1 MATVELKEIATDI
14 TWGDATRD
22 INENNRK
29 IQVALATVSAAGEG
43 NAAWGKSTA
52 ESAELIIGGS
62 GTKVVSLEG
71 HTHET
76 SEVNGLDAKLS
87 QTDASIDSLKSSDT
101 AIKGQISGVKTSIGD
116 LYNKVQDIDEGGVKK
131 TELKTLTVNVNGTK
145 VGEYDTK
152 ADKTINITAD
162 MLGLSGAMTFVGVTV
177 TAISQG
183 STQNEI
189 DLDDSTTYIAKKGDV
204 VIYGNKEFVWVGS
217 KWQELGDEQSFALK
231 SVTVT
236 GTGYLT
242 GGGNLEANRTIDI
255 ASSVKTKIDNG
266 DAALTKANAIETNL
280 ANNYPTKNGTGASGT
295 WGVDISGKA
304 ASADKVANALTFNS
318 SGAGAAIGSTY
329 DGSGAKT
336 ISYNTVG
343 AAKAVH
349 SHAFSDITG
358 KPTTLAGYG
367 ITDGAS
373 NAELSAHASNT
384 DIHLAEGDRANIE
397 AALVMA
403 SDVSSELAVILE
415 GYDTTPTL
423 STELGKKANVSDLT
437 AHTGNTNVHITAS
450 ERSSWNAKYSK
461 PATGIPIDDMEAG
474 VAESLANADLAL
486 ADVGALSQNFIN
498 HEGDTTVHITASE
511 RKAWNG
517 KVDESSLTAHTG
529 DTTIHITASERSSW
543 NSKYSKPA
551 TGIPVDDM
559 EAGVAES
566 LANADLALADV
577 GALSQNF
584 INHEGDTTVHITA
597 SERKAWNGKV
607 DASTLNSHTGNTEI
621 HTTSAE
627 KASWNNKA
635 EKASLNAHI
644 SDTVVH
650 IQEGERE
657 AWNAKYSKPSTGIPK
672 TDLAEDVQTEINKV
686 NTAIT
691 TAGEAK
697 QAVTTHTKDSV
708 IHITADERTA
718 WNGKADESSL
728 TAHTGDTTIH
738 ITASERS
745 SWNSKYSKPA
755 TGIPVDDMEAGVAES
770 LANADLALADVG
782 ALSQNFIN
790 HEGDTTVHITAN
802 ERKAWNAKAN
812 ASTLN
817 SHTGNTTIHTTAEEK
832 ASWNGKYTKPTTG
845 IPAEDLSDDVN
856 ASINSGSMSYELASE
871 ANGKVSLLLES
882 YGAEIPDLKNELAKK
897 QDKLVSGTSIK
908 TVNGTSLLGS
918 GNITTPK
925 TTVVDNLT
933 STSGT
938 DALSANQGKVLNDKF
953 GGYIP
958 ITGGVAGNVELFSN
972 NRGETLIGNPDN
984 NAYVRIREDMVGV
997 GDNWFINTNGV
1008 AGFKNLTANGASVI
1022 TVTDVVDSLTSTGN
1036 DKPLS
1041 ANQGRVLNEKKY
1053 EKPSNGI
1060 PMSDLNSAV
1069 QQSIECGDEAYAS
1082 IRSGTIRARE
1092 ALIQWGGS
1100 NNNEGNLSPI
1110 ESLLT
1115 DSANRLTF
1123 GNAGGVTVEY
1133 STNGGSTWNAYTER
1147 TDYEKLLYPVADA
1160 VFCLGGSSSTDRATT
1175 LNDMLRITIN
1185 AKGVG
1190 RYLGGIRK
1198 MLIYG
1203 GTRNARSLN
1212 VVLEARRATAGVEG
1226 GGNNA
1231 FEQVGTLTY
1240 DGWPAWG
1247 AISLND
1253 SFFGTWST
1261 ATTYNNGSVIEY
1273 RLTFSVNSVS
1283 YTTYGAPYIQLIK
1296 LHSLTVYEANEF
1308 IAKYGNPLLLMNDGY
1323 IHADRELYLTK
1334 RVQAQNMQVSNL
1346 NVLSSLNIT
1355 PSTTIQGVLTVG
1367 SKISAGGNIEGS
1379 AKLTVEGDAT
1389 LKSNATVSGDLSV
1402 GGTLNY
1408 TRTRLETSEA
1418 SVMLDASKYTVIN
1431 CGGELTINLPNG
1443 YATDGKEYLCEMRTG
1458 SIGPTVSFPADIK
1471 FAFGENF
1478 VLGFQPDSVYQ
1489 ISIQN
1494 SLAVVIPFV

>member
-1 MATVELKEIATDI
+1 MATVKLKEIATNI

-43 NAAWGKSTA
+43 NAAWGASTT

-62 GTKVVSLEG
+62 GTKVVSLDG

-101 AIKGQISGVKTSIGD
+101 AIKGQISGVNASIGD

-162 MLGLSGAMTFVGVTV
+162 MLGLSGAMAFVGVTV

-373 NAELSAHASNT
+373 DTELSAHANNT
-384 DIHLAEGDRANIE
+384 NIHLAEGDRANIE

-461 PATGIPIDDMEAG
+461 PATGIPVDDMEAW

-511 RKAWNG
+511 RA
-517 KVDESSLTAHTG
+517 
-529 DTTIHITASERSSW
+529 
-543 NSKYSKPA
+543 
-551 TGIPVDDM
+551 
-559 EAGVAES
+559 
-566 LANADLALADV
+566 
-577 GALSQNF
+577 
-584 INHEGDTTVHITA
+584 
-597 SERKAWNGKV
+597 AWNGKV

-657 AWNAKYSKPSTGIPK
+657 AWNAKYSKP
-672 TDLAEDVQTEINKV
+672 
-686 NTAIT
+686 
-691 TAGEAK
+691 
-697 QAVTTHTKDSV
+697 
-708 IHITADERTA
+708 
-718 WNGKADESSL
+718 
-728 TAHTGDTTIH
+728 
-738 ITASERS
+738 
-745 SWNSKYSKPA
+745 A

-802 ERKAWNAKAN
+802 ERAAWNAKAN

-817 SHTGNTTIHTTAEEK
+817 SHTGNTTIHTNAEEK
-832 ASWNGKYTKPTTG
+832 ASWNAKYTKPTTG
-845 IPAEDLSDDVN
+845 IPAEDLDESVKAD
-856 ASINSGSMSYELASE
+856 INSGAMSYEMASE
-871 ANGKVSLLLES
+871 ANGKVSVLLGS
-882 YGAEIPDLKNELAKK
+882 YGAEIPDLKTELGKK
-897 QDKLVSGTSIK
+897 QDKLVSGTNIK
-908 TVNGTSLLGS
+908 TVNGESLLGR

-938 DALSANQGKVLNDKF
+938 DALSANQGKVLNEKF
-953 GGYIP
+953 
-958 ITGGVAGNVELFSN
+958 ANV
-972 NRGETLIGNPDN
+972 
-984 NAYVRIREDMVGV
+984 
-997 GDNWFINTNGV
+997 
-1008 AGFKNLTANGASVI
+1008 
-1022 TVTDVVDSLTSTGN
+1022 VTQADVVNSLGSTEQK
-1036 DKPLS
+1036 KPLS
-1041 ANQGRVLNEKKY
+1041 AFMGKVLSDRLN
-1053 EKPSNGI
+1053 NGDFI
-1060 PMSDLNSAV
+1060 AK
-1069 QQSIECGDEAYAS
+1069 EAKM
-1082 IRSGTIRARE
+1082 
-1092 ALIQWGGS
+1092 QWGGK

-1133 STNGGSTWNAYTER
+1133 STDGGSTWNAYTER

-1160 VFCLGGSSSTDRATT
+1160 VFCLGGSNSTDRATT

-1240 DGWPAWG
+1240 DGGPAWG

-1253 SFFGTWST
+1253 SFFGTWSNST
-1261 ATTYNNGSVIEY
+1261 GYNDGSVIEY
-1273 RLTFSVNSVS
+1273 RLIFSVNSVA
-1283 YTTYGAPYIQLIK
+1283 YTTYGAPYIQLVK
-1296 LHSLTVYEANEF
+1296 LHSLIVYEADEF

-1334 RVQAQNMQVSNL
+1334 RVQAQNIQVSNL

-1389 LKSNATVSGDLSV
+1389 LKSNATVIGDLSV

-1408 TRTRLETSEA
+1408 TRTRIETSEA
-1418 SVMLDASKYTVIN
+1418 SVTLDASKYTVIN
-1431 CGGELTINLPNG
+1431 CGGDLTINLPNG

>member
-1 MATVELKEIATDI
+1 MATVELKEIATNI

-29 IQVALATVSAAGEG
+29 IQVALATVAAAGEG
-43 NAAWGKSTA
+43 NAAWGESTT

-62 GTKVVSLEG
+62 GTKVVSLNG

-101 AIKGQISGVKTSIGD
+101 AIKGQISGVNASISD
-116 LYNKVQDIDEGGVKK
+116 LYNKVQDVDEGGVKK

-162 MLGLSGAMTFVGVTV
+162 MLGLSGAMAFRGVTV
-177 TAISQG
+177 TEISTG
-183 STQNEI
+183 STGNQVDME
-189 DLDDSTTYIAKKGDV
+189 DGTSLVAKKGDV

-255 ASSVKTKIDNG
+255 ATSVKTKIDNG
-266 DAALTKANAIETNL
+266 DAALKKANALETNL

-295 WGVDISGKA
+295 WGIDISGKA

-318 SGAGAAIGSTY
+318 AGAGAASESTY
-329 DGSGAKT
+329 DGSAAKT
-336 ISYNTVG
+336 ISYNTIG

-384 DIHLAEGDRANIE
+384 DIHLAAGDRENIE
-397 AALVMA
+397 GALVMA
-403 SDVSSELAVILE
+403 SDVSSELTVILE
-415 GYDTTPTL
+415 GYETTPVL
-423 STELGKKANVSDLT
+423 KTELGKKANVSDLT
-437 AHTGNTNVHITAS
+437 AHTGNTTVHITAS
-450 ERSSWNAKYSK
+450 ERSSWNSKYSK
-461 PATGIPIDDMEAG
+461 PATGIPVDDMEAG
-474 VAESLANADLAL
+474 IAESLANADLAL

-511 RKAWNG
+511 RTAWNG
-517 KVDESSLTAHTG
+517 KA
-529 DTTIHITASERSSW
+529 
-543 NSKYSKPA
+543 
-551 TGIPVDDM
+551 
-559 EAGVAES
+559 
-566 LANADLALADV
+566 
-577 GALSQNF
+577 
-584 INHEGDTTVHITA
+584 
-597 SERKAWNGKV
+597 
-607 DASTLNSHTGNTEI
+607 DASTLNSHT
-621 HTTSAE
+621 S
-627 KASWNNKA
+627 
-635 EKASLNAHI
+635 
-644 SDTVVH
+644 
-650 IQEGERE
+650 
-657 AWNAKYSKPSTGIPK
+657 
-672 TDLAEDVQTEINKV
+672 
-686 NTAIT
+686 NTA
-691 TAGEAK
+691 
-697 QAVTTHTKDSV
+697 
-708 IHITADERTA
+708 
-718 WNGKADESSL
+718 
-728 TAHTGDTTIH
+728 
-738 ITASERS
+738 
-745 SWNSKYSKPA
+745 
-755 TGIPVDDMEAGVAES
+755 
-770 LANADLALADVG
+770 
-782 ALSQNFIN
+782 
-790 HEGDTTVHITAN
+790 
-802 ERKAWNAKAN
+802 
-812 ASTLN
+812 
-817 SHTGNTTIHTTAEEK
+817 IHTTAEEK

-871 ANGKVSLLLES
+871 VSGKVSVLLGS
-882 YGAEIPDLKNELAKK
+882 YGAEIPDLKTELGKK

-908 TVNGTSLLGS
+908 TVNGASLLGS

-938 DALSANQGKVLNDKF
+938 DALSANQGKVLNEKF
-953 GGYIP
+953 
-958 ITGGVAGNVELFSN
+958 TNV
-972 NRGETLIGNPDN
+972 
-984 NAYVRIREDMVGV
+984 
-997 GDNWFINTNGV
+997 
-1008 AGFKNLTANGASVI
+1008 
-1022 TVTDVVDSLTSTGN
+1022 VTQADVVNSLGSTEQK
-1036 DKPLS
+1036 KPLS
-1041 ANQGRVLNEKKY
+1041 AFMGKVLSDRLN
-1053 EKPSNGI
+1053 NGDFI
-1060 PMSDLNSAV
+1060 AK
-1069 QQSIECGDEAYAS
+1069 EAKM
-1082 IRSGTIRARE
+1082 
-1092 ALIQWGGS
+1092 QWGGK
-1100 NNNEGNLSPI
+1100 NNNEGNFSPI
-1110 ESLLT
+1110 ESMLT
-1115 DSANRLTF
+1115 ESANRLTF

-1160 VFCLGGSSSTDRATT
+1160 VFCLGGSGSTDRATT

-1185 AKGVG
+1185 AKGIG

-1203 GTRNARSLN
+1203 GTRNAQSLN
-1212 VVLEARRATAGVEG
+1212 VVLEARRATGGVEG

-1253 SFFGTWST
+1253 YFFGTWSNST
-1261 ATTYNNGSVIEY
+1261 AYNDGSVIEY
-1273 RLTFSVNSVS
+1273 RLIFSVNSVA
-1283 YTTYGAPYIQLIK
+1283 YTTYGAPYIQLVK

-1308 IAKYGNPLLLMNDGY
+1308 IAKYGSPLQLMNDGFA
-1323 IHADRELYLTK
+1323 HCDRSFYFDK
-1334 RVQAQNMQVSNL
+1334 Q
-1346 NVLSSLNIT
+1346 SLF
-1355 PSTTIQGVLTVG
+1355 
-1367 SKISAGGNIEGS
+1367 AGGMYAAGNTVIDGGLTINS
-1379 AKLTVEGDAT
+1379 APTINNDL
-1389 LKSNATVSGDLSV
+1389 SVSGDLSV

-1408 TRTRLETSEA
+1408 TRTRIETSEA
-1418 SVMLDASKYTVIN
+1418 SVTLDASKYTVIN
-1431 CGGELTINLPNG
+1431 CGGDLTINLPNG
-1443 YATDGKEYLCEMRTG
+1443 YATDGKEYVCEIRTG
-1458 SIGPTVSFPADIK
+1458 SIAPTVSFPADIK

-1478 VLGFQPDSVYQ
+1478 VSGFEPNSVYQ

-1494 SLAVVIPFV
+1494 SLAVVIPFI

>member
-1 MATVELKEIATDI
+1 MDMATVKLKEIATDI

-29 IQVALATVSAAGEG
+29 IQVALATVSSGTDG
-43 NAAWGKSTA
+43 NAAWGESTT

-62 GTKVVSLEG
+62 GTKVVSLDG

-101 AIKGQISGVKTSIGD
+101 SIKGQISGVNASIGD

-131 TELKTLTVNVNGTK
+131 TDLKTLTVNVNGTK

-162 MLGLSGAMTFVGVTV
+162 MLGLSGAMTFVGVTI

-189 DLDDSTTYIAKKGDV
+189 DLDDSTTYTAKTGDV
-204 VIYGNKEFVWVGS
+204 VIYGKREFVWTGEH
-217 KWQELGDEQSFALK
+217 WQELGDEQSFALK

-266 DAALTKANAIETNL
+266 DAALKKTNALETNL

-318 SGAGAAIGSTY
+318 SGAGASSGSSF
-329 DGSGAKT
+329 DGSAART
-336 ISYNTVG
+336 ISYNTIG

-349 SHAFSDITG
+349 SHAFSEITG
-358 KPTTLAGYG
+358 KPTTLDGYG
-367 ITDGAS
+367 ITDGVS
-373 NAELSAHASNT
+373 DAELSAHANNT
-384 DIHLAEGDRANIE
+384 DIHLAEGDRENIE

-437 AHTGNTNVHITAS
+437 AHTSNTTVHITAS
-450 ERSSWNAKYSK
+450 ERSSWNAKYDK
-461 PATGIPIDDMEAG
+461 PATGIPVDDMEDAI
-474 VAESLANADLAL
+474 AQSLANADLAL
-486 ADVGALSQNFIN
+486 ADVGALSQNLI
-498 HEGDTTVHITASE
+498 D
-511 RKAWNG
+511 
-517 KVDESSLTAHTG
+517 
-529 DTTIHITASERSSW
+529 
-543 NSKYSKPA
+543 
-551 TGIPVDDM
+551 
-559 EAGVAES
+559 
-566 LANADLALADV
+566 
-577 GALSQNF
+577 
-584 INHEGDTTVHITA
+584 
-597 SERKAWNGKV
+597 
-607 DASTLNSHTGNTEI
+607 
-621 HTTSAE
+621 
-627 KASWNNKA
+627 
-635 EKASLNAHI
+635 
-644 SDTVVH
+644 
-650 IQEGERE
+650 
-657 AWNAKYSKPSTGIPK
+657 
-672 TDLAEDVQTEINKV
+672 
-686 NTAIT
+686 
-691 TAGEAK
+691 
-697 QAVTTHTKDSV
+697 
-708 IHITADERTA
+708 
-718 WNGKADESSL
+718 
-728 TAHTGDTTIH
+728 
-738 ITASERS
+738 
-745 SWNSKYSKPA
+745 
-755 TGIPVDDMEAGVAES
+755 
-770 LANADLALADVG
+770 
-782 ALSQNFIN
+782 

-802 ERKAWNAKAN
+802 ERTAWNAKAN

-832 ASWNGKYTKPTTG
+832 ASWNGKYTKPETG
-845 IPAEDLSDDVN
+845 IPAEDLAESVQMD
-856 ASINSGSMSYELASE
+856 IISGAMSYEMASE
-871 ANGKVSLLLES
+871 ANGKVSVLLGS
-882 YGAEIPDLKNELAKK
+882 YGEEIPDLKTELGKK

-908 TVNGTSLLGS
+908 TVNGASLLGS

-938 DALSANQGKVLNDKF
+938 DALSANQGKVLNEKF
-953 GGYIP
+953 
-958 ITGGVAGNVELFSN
+958 A
-972 NRGETLIGNPDN
+972 
-984 NAYVRIREDMVGV
+984 
-997 GDNWFINTNGV
+997 
-1008 AGFKNLTANGASVI
+1008 
-1022 TVTDVVDSLTSTGN
+1022 DVVTQADVVNSLGSTEQK
-1036 DKPLS
+1036 KPLS
-1041 ANQGRVLNEKKY
+1041 AFMGKVLSDRLN
-1053 EKPSNGI
+1053 NGDFI
-1060 PMSDLNSAV
+1060 AK
-1069 QQSIECGDEAYAS
+1069 EAKM
-1082 IRSGTIRARE
+1082 
-1092 ALIQWGGS
+1092 QWGGR

-1115 DSANRLTF
+1115 ESANRLTF

-1133 STNGGSTWNAYTER
+1133 STDGGNTWNAYTDR

-1160 VFCLGGSSSTDRATT
+1160 SFYLGGSGSTDRATT

-1185 AKGVG
+1185 AKGIG

-1203 GTRNARSLN
+1203 ATRNARSLN

-1253 SFFGTWST
+1253 SFFGTWNK
-1261 ATTYNNGSVIEY
+1261 ATTYNEGSVIEY
-1273 RLTFSVNSVS
+1273 RLTFRVNSVA

-1296 LHSLTVYEANEF
+1296 LHSLAVYEANEF
-1308 IAKYGNPLLLMNDGY
+1308 IAKYGSPLQLMNDGY
-1323 IHADRELYLTK
+1323 AHCDRSFYLHK
-1334 RVQAQNMQVSNL
+1334 Q
-1346 NVLSSLNIT
+1346 SLF
-1355 PSTTIQGVLTVG
+1355 
-1367 SKISAGGNIEGS
+1367 AGGMHSYGNTVIDGGLTINS
-1379 AKLTVEGDAT
+1379 APTVNND
-1389 LKSNATVSGDLSV
+1389 LSVSGDLSV

-1408 TRTRLETSEA
+1408 TRTRVETSEA
-1418 SVMLDASKYTVIN
+1418 SVTLDASKYTVIN
-1431 CGGELTINLPNG
+1431 CGGDLTINLPNG
-1443 YATDGKEYLCEMRTG
+1443 YATDGKEYVCEIRTDQN
-1458 SIGPTVSFPADIK
+1458 TVYVDFPSDIK
-1471 FAFGENF
+1471 FSDGNNY
-1478 VLGFQPDSVYQ
+1478 VDGFSPNGVYRVT
-1489 ISIQN
+1489 IQYG
-1494 SLAVVIPFV
+1494 LAIIIYFA

>member
-1 MATVELKEIATDI
+1 MDMATVKLKEIATDI

-29 IQVALATVSAAGEG
+29 IQVALATVSSGTDG
-43 NAAWGKSTA
+43 NAAWGESTT

-62 GTKVVSLEG
+62 GTKVVSLDG

-101 AIKGQISGVKTSIGD
+101 SIKGQISGVNASIGD

-131 TELKTLTVNVNGTK
+131 TDLKTLTVNVNGTK

-162 MLGLSGAMTFVGVTV
+162 MLGLSGAMTFVGVTI

-189 DLDDSTTYIAKKGDV
+189 DLDDSTTYTAKTGDV
-204 VIYGNKEFVWVGS
+204 VIYGKREFVWTGEH
-217 KWQELGDEQSFALK
+217 WQELGDEQSFALK

-266 DAALTKANAIETNL
+266 DAALKKTNALETNL

-318 SGAGAAIGSTY
+318 SGAGASSGSSF
-329 DGSGAKT
+329 DGSAART
-336 ISYNTVG
+336 ISYNTIG

-349 SHAFSDITG
+349 SHAFSEITG
-358 KPTTLAGYG
+358 KPTTLDGYG
-367 ITDGAS
+367 ITDGVS
-373 NAELSAHASNT
+373 DAELSAHANNT
-384 DIHLAEGDRANIE
+384 DIHLAEGDRENIE

-437 AHTGNTNVHITAS
+437 AHTSNTTVHITAS
-450 ERSSWNAKYSK
+450 ERSSWNAKYDK
-461 PATGIPIDDMEAG
+461 PATGIPVDDMEDAI
-474 VAESLANADLAL
+474 AQSLANADLAL
-486 ADVGALSQNFIN
+486 ADVGALSQNLI
-498 HEGDTTVHITASE
+498 D
-511 RKAWNG
+511 
-517 KVDESSLTAHTG
+517 
-529 DTTIHITASERSSW
+529 
-543 NSKYSKPA
+543 
-551 TGIPVDDM
+551 
-559 EAGVAES
+559 
-566 LANADLALADV
+566 
-577 GALSQNF
+577 
-584 INHEGDTTVHITA
+584 
-597 SERKAWNGKV
+597 
-607 DASTLNSHTGNTEI
+607 
-621 HTTSAE
+621 
-627 KASWNNKA
+627 
-635 EKASLNAHI
+635 
-644 SDTVVH
+644 
-650 IQEGERE
+650 
-657 AWNAKYSKPSTGIPK
+657 
-672 TDLAEDVQTEINKV
+672 
-686 NTAIT
+686 
-691 TAGEAK
+691 
-697 QAVTTHTKDSV
+697 
-708 IHITADERTA
+708 
-718 WNGKADESSL
+718 
-728 TAHTGDTTIH
+728 
-738 ITASERS
+738 
-745 SWNSKYSKPA
+745 
-755 TGIPVDDMEAGVAES
+755 
-770 LANADLALADVG
+770 
-782 ALSQNFIN
+782 

-802 ERKAWNAKAN
+802 ERTAWNAKAN

-832 ASWNGKYTKPTTG
+832 ASWNGKYTKPETG
-845 IPAEDLSDDVN
+845 IPAEDLAESVQMD
-856 ASINSGSMSYELASE
+856 IISGAMSYEMASE
-871 ANGKVSLLLES
+871 ANGKVSVLLGS
-882 YGAEIPDLKNELAKK
+882 YGEEIPDLKTELGKK

-908 TVNGTSLLGS
+908 TVNGASLLGS

-938 DALSANQGKVLNDKF
+938 DALSANQGKVLNEKF
-953 GGYIP
+953 
-958 ITGGVAGNVELFSN
+958 A
-972 NRGETLIGNPDN
+972 
-984 NAYVRIREDMVGV
+984 
-997 GDNWFINTNGV
+997 
-1008 AGFKNLTANGASVI
+1008 
-1022 TVTDVVDSLTSTGN
+1022 DVVTQADVVNSLGSTEQK
-1036 DKPLS
+1036 KPLS
-1041 ANQGRVLNEKKY
+1041 AFMGKVLSDRLN
-1053 EKPSNGI
+1053 NGDFI
-1060 PMSDLNSAV
+1060 AK
-1069 QQSIECGDEAYAS
+1069 EAKM
-1082 IRSGTIRARE
+1082 
-1092 ALIQWGGS
+1092 QWGGR

-1115 DSANRLTF
+1115 ESANRLTF

-1133 STNGGSTWNAYTER
+1133 STDGGNTWNAYTDR

-1160 VFCLGGSSSTDRATT
+1160 SFYLGGSGSTDRATT

-1185 AKGVG
+1185 AKGIG

-1203 GTRNARSLN
+1203 ATRNARSLN

-1253 SFFGTWST
+1253 SFFGTWNK
-1261 ATTYNNGSVIEY
+1261 ATTYNEGSVIEY
-1273 RLTFSVNSVS
+1273 RLTFRVNSVA

-1296 LHSLTVYEANEF
+1296 LHSLAVYEANEF
-1308 IAKYGNPLLLMNDGY
+1308 IAKYGSPLQLMNDGY
-1323 IHADRELYLTK
+1323 AHCDRSFYLHK
-1334 RVQAQNMQVSNL
+1334 Q
-1346 NVLSSLNIT
+1346 SLF
-1355 PSTTIQGVLTVG
+1355 
-1367 SKISAGGNIEGS
+1367 AGGMHSYGNTVIDGGLTINS
-1379 AKLTVEGDAT
+1379 APTVNND
-1389 LKSNATVSGDLSV
+1389 LSVSGDLSV

-1408 TRTRLETSEA
+1408 TRTRVETSEA
-1418 SVMLDASKYTVIN
+1418 SVTLDASKYTVIN
-1431 CGGELTINLPNG
+1431 CGGDLTINLPNG
-1443 YATDGKEYLCEMRTG
+1443 YATDGKEYVCEIWTDQN
-1458 SIGPTVSFPADIK
+1458 TVYVDFPSDIK
-1471 FAFGENF
+1471 FSDGNNY
-1478 VLGFQPDSVYQ
+1478 VDGFSPNGVYRVT
-1489 ISIQN
+1489 IQYG
-1494 SLAVVIPFV
+1494 LAIIIYFA

>member
-1 MATVELKEIATDI
+1 MATVKLKEIATNI

-43 NAAWGKSTA
+43 NAAWGASTT

-62 GTKVVSLEG
+62 GTKVVSLDG

-101 AIKGQISGVKTSIGD
+101 AIKGQISGVNASIGD

-358 KPTTLAGYG
+358 KPTTLEGYG

-373 NAELSAHASNT
+373 DTELSAHANNT
-384 DIHLAEGDRANIE
+384 NIHLAEGDRANIE

-461 PATGIPIDDMEAG
+461 PATGIP
-474 VAESLANADLAL
+474 
-486 ADVGALSQNFIN
+486 
-498 HEGDTTVHITASE
+498 
-511 RKAWNG
+511 
-517 KVDESSLTAHTG
+517 
-529 DTTIHITASERSSW
+529 
-543 NSKYSKPA
+543 
-551 TGIPVDDM
+551 VDDM

-597 SERKAWNGKV
+597 S
-607 DASTLNSHTGNTEI
+607 
-621 HTTSAE
+621 
-627 KASWNNKA
+627 
-635 EKASLNAHI
+635 
-644 SDTVVH
+644 
-650 IQEGERE
+650 
-657 AWNAKYSKPSTGIPK
+657 
-672 TDLAEDVQTEINKV
+672 
-686 NTAIT
+686 
-691 TAGEAK
+691 
-697 QAVTTHTKDSV
+697 
-708 IHITADERTA
+708 
-718 WNGKADESSL
+718 
-728 TAHTGDTTIH
+728 
-738 ITASERS
+738 
-745 SWNSKYSKPA
+745 
-755 TGIPVDDMEAGVAES
+755 
-770 LANADLALADVG
+770 
-782 ALSQNFIN
+782 
-790 HEGDTTVHITAN
+790 

-958 ITGGVAGNVELFSN
+958 ITGGVADNVELFSN
-972 NRGETLIGNPDN
+972 NGGETLIGNPDN

-997 GDNWFINTNGV
+997 GDNWFINTNGA

-1160 VFCLGGSSSTDRATT
+1160 VFCLGGSNSTDRETT

-1212 VVLEARRATAGVEG
+1212 VVLEARRATGGVEG

-1261 ATTYNNGSVIEY
+1261 ATTYNNRSVIEY

-1283 YTTYGAPYIQLIK
+1283 NTTYGAPYIQLIK

>member
-29 IQVALATVSAAGEG
+29 IQVALATVAAAGEG
-43 NAAWGKSTA
+43 NAAWGESTT

-62 GTKVVSLEG
+62 GTKVVSLDG
-71 HTHET
+71 HAHET
-76 SEVNGLDAKLS
+76 SEVNGLDVKLS
-87 QTDASIDSLKSSDT
+87 QTDASIDSLKNSDT
-101 AIKGQISGVKTSIGD
+101 AIKGQISGVNASISD

-162 MLGLSGAMTFVGVTV
+162 MLGLSGAMAFQGVTV
-177 TAISQG
+177 TAISQE

-189 DLDDSTTYIAKKGDV
+189 DLDDSTTYTATTGDV
-204 VIYGNKEFVWVGS
+204 VIYGKREFVWTGEH
-217 KWQELGDEQSFALK
+217 WQELGDEQSFALK
-231 SVTVT
+231 SITVT

-242 GGGNLEANRTIDI
+242 GGGTLEANRTIDI
-255 ASSVKTKIDNG
+255 ATSVKTKIDNG
-266 DAALTKANAIETNL
+266 DAALTKANALETNL

-295 WGVDISGKA
+295 WGIDISGKA

-336 ISYNTVG
+336 ISYNTIG

-373 NAELSAHASNT
+373 DAELSAHANNT
-384 DIHLAEGDRANIE
+384 DIHLAEGDRENIE

-403 SDVSSELAVILE
+403 SDVSSELTVILE
-415 GYDTTPTL
+415 GYETTPVL
-423 STELGKKANVSDLT
+423 KTELGKKA
-437 AHTGNTNVHITAS
+437 
-450 ERSSWNAKYSK
+450 
-461 PATGIPIDDMEAG
+461 
-474 VAESLANADLAL
+474 
-486 ADVGALSQNFIN
+486 
-498 HEGDTTVHITASE
+498 
-511 RKAWNG
+511 
-517 KVDESSLTAHTG
+517 
-529 DTTIHITASERSSW
+529 
-543 NSKYSKPA
+543 
-551 TGIPVDDM
+551 
-559 EAGVAES
+559 
-566 LANADLALADV
+566 
-577 GALSQNF
+577 
-584 INHEGDTTVHITA
+584 
-597 SERKAWNGKV
+597 
-607 DASTLNSHTGNTEI
+607 DASTLTAHTGNTEI

-627 KASWNNKA
+627 KASWDNKA
-635 EKASLNAHI
+635 EKAALNAHI
-644 SDTVVH
+644 SDTGVH

-672 TDLAEDVQTEINKV
+672 TDLAGDVQTEINKV

-718 WNGKADESSL
+718 WNGKADESDL
-728 TAHTGDTTIH
+728 AAHTGDTTIH

-745 SWNSKYSKPA
+745 SWNSKYSKPS
-755 TGIPVDDMEAGVAES
+755 TGIPASDMAEEVSQS
-770 LANADLALADVG
+770 LDNADLALADVG

-790 HEGDTTVHITAN
+790 HEGDTTVHITVS
-802 ERKAWNAKAN
+802 EREAWNAKAN

-817 SHTGNTTIHTTAEEK
+817 SHTSNATIHTTAEEK
-832 ASWNGKYTKPTTG
+832 ASWNGKYTKPETG
-845 IPAEDLSDDVN
+845 IPAEDLDESVKAD
-856 ASINSGSMSYELASE
+856 INSGAMSYEMASE
-871 ANGKVSLLLES
+871 ANGKVSLLLGS
-882 YGAEIPDLKNELAKK
+882 YGAEIPDLKNELEKK

-908 TVNGTSLLGS
+908 TVNGESLLGK

-938 DALSANQGKVLNDKF
+938 DALSANQGKVLNEKF
-953 GGYIP
+953 
-958 ITGGVAGNVELFSN
+958 A
-972 NRGETLIGNPDN
+972 
-984 NAYVRIREDMVGV
+984 
-997 GDNWFINTNGV
+997 
-1008 AGFKNLTANGASVI
+1008 
-1022 TVTDVVDSLTSTGN
+1022 DVVTQADVVNSLGSTEQK
-1036 DKPLS
+1036 KPLS
-1041 ANQGRVLNEKKY
+1041 ALMGKVL
-1053 EKPSNGI
+1053 SDRLDNGGFI
-1060 PMSDLNSAV
+1060 V
-1069 QQSIECGDEAYAS
+1069 KEAKM
-1082 IRSGTIRARE
+1082 
-1092 ALIQWGGS
+1092 QWGGA
-1100 NNNEGNLSPI
+1100 NNNEGNFSPI
-1110 ESLLT
+1110 ESMLT
-1115 DSANRLTF
+1115 ESANRLTF
-1123 GNAGGVTVEY
+1123 GNAEGVTVEY

-1160 VFCLGGSSSTDRATT
+1160 VFCLGGSNSTDRATT

-1253 SFFGTWST
+1253 SFFGTWNT

-1273 RLTFSVNSVS
+1273 RLIFSVNSVS

-1296 LHSLTVYEANEF
+1296 LHSLAVYEANEF
-1308 IAKYGNPLLLMNDGY
+1308 IAKYGSPLQLMNDGFA
-1323 IHADRELYLTK
+1323 HCDRSFYFHK
-1334 RVQAQNMQVSNL
+1334 Q
-1346 NVLSSLNIT
+1346 SLF
-1355 PSTTIQGVLTVG
+1355 
-1367 SKISAGGNIEGS
+1367 AGGMYTSGNTVIDGGLTINS
-1379 AKLTVEGDAT
+1379 APTVNND
-1389 LKSNATVSGDLSV
+1389 LSVIGDLSV

-1408 TRTRLETSEA
+1408 TRTRIETSEA
-1418 SVMLDASKYTVIN
+1418 SVTLDASKYTVIN
-1431 CGGELTINLPNG
+1431 CSGDLTINLPNG
-1443 YATDGKEYLCEMRTG
+1443 YATDGKEYVCEIRTG
-1458 SIGPTVSFPADIK
+1458 SIAPTVSFPADIK
-1471 FAFGENF
+1471 FAFGDNF
-1478 VLGFQPDSVYQ
+1478 VSGFEPDSVYQ

>member
-1 MATVELKEIATDI
+1 MATVKLKEIATDI

-43 NAAWGKSTA
+43 NAAWGESTT

-62 GTKVVSLEG
+62 GTKIVSLDG

-76 SEVNGLDAKLS
+76 SEVNGLDAKLT

-101 AIKGQISGVKTSIGD
+101 AIKGQISGVNASISD

-242 GGGNLEANRTIDI
+242 GGGSLEANRTIDI
-255 ASSVKTKIDNG
+255 ATSVKTKIDNG
-266 DAALTKANAIETNL
+266 DAALSKVNALETNL

-295 WGVDISGKA
+295 WGIDISGKA
-304 ASADKVANALTFNS
+304 ASADKVANALTFNAS
-318 SGAGAAIGSTY
+318 GSGAASGSTY

-336 ISYNTVG
+336 VSYNTIG

-358 KPTTLAGYG
+358 KPTTLGGYG
-367 ITDGAS
+367 ITDGVS
-373 NAELSAHASNT
+373 DAELSAHANNT
-384 DIHLAEGDRANIE
+384 DIHLAVGDRENIE

-403 SDVSSELAVILE
+403 SDVSSELAAVLE
-415 GYDTTPTL
+415 GYEATPVL
-423 STELGKKANVSDLT
+423 KAELGKKANVSDLT
-437 AHTGNTNVHITAS
+437 AHTGNTTVHITAS

-461 PATGIPIDDMEAG
+461 PATGIPVDDMEEG
-474 VAESLANADLAL
+474 VAQSLANADLAL
-486 ADVGALSQNFIN
+486 ADVDALSQNFIN

-511 RKAWNG
+511 R
-517 KVDESSLTAHTG
+517 T
-529 DTTIHITASERSSW
+529 
-543 NSKYSKPA
+543 
-551 TGIPVDDM
+551 
-559 EAGVAES
+559 
-566 LANADLALADV
+566 
-577 GALSQNF
+577 
-584 INHEGDTTVHITA
+584 
-597 SERKAWNGKV
+597 
-607 DASTLNSHTGNTEI
+607 
-621 HTTSAE
+621 
-627 KASWNNKA
+627 
-635 EKASLNAHI
+635 
-644 SDTVVH
+644 
-650 IQEGERE
+650 
-657 AWNAKYSKPSTGIPK
+657 
-672 TDLAEDVQTEINKV
+672 
-686 NTAIT
+686 
-691 TAGEAK
+691 
-697 QAVTTHTKDSV
+697 
-708 IHITADERTA
+708 
-718 WNGKADESSL
+718 
-728 TAHTGDTTIH
+728 
-738 ITASERS
+738 
-745 SWNSKYSKPA
+745 
-755 TGIPVDDMEAGVAES
+755 
-770 LANADLALADVG
+770 
-782 ALSQNFIN
+782 
-790 HEGDTTVHITAN
+790 
-802 ERKAWNAKAN
+802 AWNAKAN

-817 SHTGNTTIHTTAEEK
+817 SHTGNTAIHTTAEEK
-832 ASWNGKYTKPTTG
+832 ALWNGKYTKPETG

-871 ANGKVSLLLES
+871 ANGKVSLLLGS
-882 YGAEIPDLKNELAKK
+882 YGAEIPDLKNELGKK
-897 QDKLVSGTSIK
+897 QDTLVSGTSIK
-908 TVNGTSLLGS
+908 TVNGVSLLGK

-938 DALSANQGKVLNDKF
+938 DALSANQGKVLNEKF
-953 GGYIP
+953 
-958 ITGGVAGNVELFSN
+958 A
-972 NRGETLIGNPDN
+972 
-984 NAYVRIREDMVGV
+984 
-997 GDNWFINTNGV
+997 
-1008 AGFKNLTANGASVI
+1008 
-1022 TVTDVVDSLTSTGN
+1022 DVVTQADVVNSLGSTEQK
-1036 DKPLS
+1036 KPLS
-1041 ANQGRVLNEKKY
+1041 AFMGKVLSDRLN
-1053 EKPSNGI
+1053 NGDFI
-1060 PMSDLNSAV
+1060 AK
-1069 QQSIECGDEAYAS
+1069 EAKM
-1082 IRSGTIRARE
+1082 
-1092 ALIQWGGS
+1092 QWGGK

-1110 ESLLT
+1110 ESLLM

-1160 VFCLGGSSSTDRATT
+1160 SFYLGGSGSTDRATT

-1212 VVLEARRATAGVEG
+1212 VVLEARRATGGVEG

-1247 AISLND
+1247 AISLEDNY
-1253 SFFGTWST
+1253 FGTWLNSE
-1261 ATTYNNGSVIEY
+1261 TYNNGSVIEY
-1273 RLTFSVNSVS
+1273 RLTFSINKVS
-1283 YTTYGAPYIQLIK
+1283 YTTYGAPLIQLVK

-1308 IAKYGNPLLLMNDGY
+1308 IAKYGSPLQLMNDGY

-1334 RVQAQNMQVSNL
+1334 RVQAQNIQVSNL

-1367 SKISAGGNIEGS
+1367 SKISASGNIEGKGS
-1379 AKLTVEGDAT
+1379 LTIDGDT
-1389 LKSNATVSGDLSV
+1389 NLKANATVSGDLTV
-1402 GGTLNY
+1402 NGTLNY
-1408 TRTRLETSEA
+1408 TRTRIETSEA
-1418 SVMLDASKYTVIN
+1418 SVTLDASKYTVIN
-1431 CGGELTINLPNG
+1431 CGGDLTINLPNG
-1443 YATDGKEYLCEMRTG
+1443 YATDGKEYVCEIRTG
-1458 SIGPTVSFPADIK
+1458 SIAPTVSFPADIK
-1471 FAFGENF
+1471 FAFGDNF
-1478 VLGFQPDSVYQ
+1478 VSGFEPDSVYQ

>member
-1 MATVELKEIATDI
+1 MATVKLKEIATDI

-43 NAAWGKSTA
+43 NAAWGESTT

-62 GTKVVSLEG
+62 GTKVVSLDG

-101 AIKGQISGVKTSIGD
+101 AIKGQISGVNASIGD

-162 MLGLSGAMTFVGVTV
+162 MLGLSGAMTFVGVTI

-189 DLDDSTTYIAKKGDV
+189 DLDNSTTYIAKKGDV

-255 ASSVKTKIDNG
+255 ATSVKTKIDNG
-266 DAALTKANAIETNL
+266 DAALTKVNAIETNL

-295 WGVDISGKA
+295 WGIDISGKA

-318 SGAGAAIGSTY
+318 SGAGAASGSTY

-336 ISYNTVG
+336 ISYNTIG

-349 SHAFSDITG
+349 SHAFSEITG
-358 KPTTLAGYG
+358 KPTTLEGYG

-373 NAELSAHASNT
+373 DAELSAHANNT
-384 DIHLAEGDRANIE
+384 DIHLAVGDRENIE

-403 SDVSSELAVILE
+403 SDVNSELTVILE

-437 AHTGNTNVHITAS
+437 AHTGNTTVHITAP
-450 ERSSWNAKYSK
+450 ERSLWNSKYSK
-461 PATGIPIDDMEAG
+461 PATGIPIDDMEAAI
-474 VAESLANADLAL
+474 AESLANADLAL

-511 RKAWNG
+511 RTAWNG
-517 KVDESSLTAHTG
+517 KA
-529 DTTIHITASERSSW
+529 
-543 NSKYSKPA
+543 
-551 TGIPVDDM
+551 
-559 EAGVAES
+559 
-566 LANADLALADV
+566 
-577 GALSQNF
+577 
-584 INHEGDTTVHITA
+584 
-597 SERKAWNGKV
+597 
-607 DASTLNSHTGNTEI
+607 DASTLTAHTGNTEI

-635 EKASLNAHI
+635 EKA
-644 SDTVVH
+644 
-650 IQEGERE
+650 
-657 AWNAKYSKPSTGIPK
+657 
-672 TDLAEDVQTEINKV
+672 DLD
-686 NTAIT
+686 
-691 TAGEAK
+691 
-697 QAVTTHTKDSV
+697 
-708 IHITADERTA
+708 
-718 WNGKADESSL
+718 
-728 TAHTGDTTIH
+728 AHTSNANIHLAAGDRENIEAALVM
-738 ITASERS
+738 ASDAS
-745 SWNSKYSKPA
+745 S
-755 TGIPVDDMEAGVAES
+755 
-770 LANADLALADVG
+770 
-782 ALSQNFIN
+782 
-790 HEGDTTVHITAN
+790 
-802 ERKAWNAKAN
+802 
-812 ASTLN
+812 
-817 SHTGNTTIHTTAEEK
+817 
-832 ASWNGKYTKPTTG
+832 
-845 IPAEDLSDDVN
+845 
-856 ASINSGSMSYELASE
+856 ELA
-871 ANGKVSLLLES
+871 AVLEG
-882 YGAEIPDLKNELAKK
+882 YETTPVLKTELGKK

-908 TVNGTSLLGS
+908 TVNGESLLGK

-938 DALSANQGKVLNDKF
+938 DALSANQGKVLNEKF
-953 GGYIP
+953 
-958 ITGGVAGNVELFSN
+958 
-972 NRGETLIGNPDN
+972 
-984 NAYVRIREDMVGV
+984 
-997 GDNWFINTNGV
+997 
-1008 AGFKNLTANGASVI
+1008 ANVI
-1022 TVTDVVDSLTSTGN
+1022 TQADVVNSLGSTEQK
-1036 DKPLS
+1036 KPLS
-1041 ANQGRVLNEKKY
+1041 AFMGKVLSDRLN
-1053 EKPSNGI
+1053 NGDFI
-1060 PMSDLNSAV
+1060 AK
-1069 QQSIECGDEAYAS
+1069 EAKMK
-1082 IRSGTIRARE
+1082 
-1092 ALIQWGGS
+1092 WGGS
-1100 NNNEGNLSPI
+1100 NNKESDFSPI
-1110 ESLLT
+1110 ESMLT
-1115 DSANRLTF
+1115 ENANRLTF

-1133 STNGGSTWNAYTER
+1133 STNGGSTWNAYTEE
-1147 TDYEKLLYPVADA
+1147 TDYGKLLYPVADA
-1160 VFCLGGSSSTDRATT
+1160 PFYLGGSGSTDRATT

-1212 VVLEARRATAGVEG
+1212 VVLEARRATGSVEG

-1253 SFFGTWST
+1253 YFFGTWSNST
-1261 ATTYNNGSVIEY
+1261 AYNDGSVIEY
-1273 RLTFSVNSVS
+1273 RLIFSVNSVA

-1296 LHSLTVYEANEF
+1296 LHSLAVYEANEF
-1308 IAKYGNPLLLMNDGY
+1308 IAKYGSPLQLMNDGFA
-1323 IHADRELYLTK
+1323 HCDRSFYFDK
-1334 RVQAQNMQVSNL
+1334 Q
-1346 NVLSSLNIT
+1346 SLF
-1355 PSTTIQGVLTVG
+1355 
-1367 SKISAGGNIEGS
+1367 AGGMYAAGNTVIDGGLTINS
-1379 AKLTVEGDAT
+1379 APTINNDL
-1389 LKSNATVSGDLSV
+1389 SVSGDLSV

-1408 TRTRLETSEA
+1408 TRTRIETSEA
-1418 SVMLDASKYTVIN
+1418 SVTLDASKYSVIN
-1431 CGGELTINLPNG
+1431 CGGDLTINLPNG
-1443 YATDGKEYLCEMRTG
+1443 YATDGKEYVCEIRTG
-1458 SIGPTVSFPADIK
+1458 QNTVYVDFPSDIK
-1471 FAFGENF
+1471 FSEGNNY
-1478 VLGFQPDSVYQ
+1478 VDGFSPNSVYRVT
-1489 ISIQN
+1489 IQYA
-1494 SLAVVIPFV
+1494 LATIIYFA

>member
-1 MATVELKEIATDI
+1 MATVKLKEIATDI
-14 TWGDATRD
+14 TWGDAARD

-29 IQVALATVSAAGEG
+29 IQVALATVSSGTDG
-43 NAAWGKSTA
+43 NAAWGESTT

-62 GTKVVSLEG
+62 GTKVVSLDG

-76 SEVNGLDAKLS
+76 SEVNGLDAKLT

-101 AIKGQISGVKTSIGD
+101 AIKGQISGVNASIGD
-116 LYNKVQDIDEGGVKK
+116 LYNKVQDVDEGGVKK

-162 MLGLSGAMTFVGVTV
+162 MLGLSGAMAFQGVTV

-183 STQNEI
+183 STDNQVNME
-189 DLDDSTTYIAKKGDV
+189 DGTSLEAKKGDV

-231 SVTVT
+231 SVTVR

-242 GGGNLEANRTIDI
+242 GGGTLESNRTIDI
-255 ASSVKTKIDNG
+255 ATAVKTKIDNG
-266 DAALTKANAIETNL
+266 DAALTKANALETNL

-318 SGAGAAIGSTY
+318 SGAGASSGSSF
-329 DGSGAKT
+329 DGSAAKT

-358 KPTTLAGYG
+358 KPTTLDGYG
-367 ITDGAS
+367 ITDGVS
-373 NAELSAHASNT
+373 DAELSAHANNT
-384 DIHLAEGDRANIE
+384 DIHLAEGDRGNIE

-403 SDVSSELAVILE
+403 SDVSSELTVILE

-423 STELGKKANVSDLT
+423 STELGKKADVSDLT
-437 AHTGNTNVHITAS
+437 AHTGDTTIHITAS
-450 ERSSWNAKYSK
+450 ERSLWNSKYSK

-486 ADVGALSQNFIN
+486 ADVGALSQNFIG
-498 HEGDTTVHITASE
+498 HESDTTVHITASE

-517 KVDESSLTAHTG
+517 
-529 DTTIHITASERSSW
+529 
-543 NSKYSKPA
+543 
-551 TGIPVDDM
+551 
-559 EAGVAES
+559 
-566 LANADLALADV
+566 
-577 GALSQNF
+577 
-584 INHEGDTTVHITA
+584 
-597 SERKAWNGKV
+597 
-607 DASTLNSHTGNTEI
+607 
-621 HTTSAE
+621 
-627 KASWNNKA
+627 
-635 EKASLNAHI
+635 
-644 SDTVVH
+644 
-650 IQEGERE
+650 
-657 AWNAKYSKPSTGIPK
+657 
-672 TDLAEDVQTEINKV
+672 
-686 NTAIT
+686 
-691 TAGEAK
+691 
-697 QAVTTHTKDSV
+697 
-708 IHITADERTA
+708 
-718 WNGKADESSL
+718 
-728 TAHTGDTTIH
+728 
-738 ITASERS
+738 
-745 SWNSKYSKPA
+745 
-755 TGIPVDDMEAGVAES
+755 
-770 LANADLALADVG
+770 
-782 ALSQNFIN
+782 
-790 HEGDTTVHITAN
+790 
-802 ERKAWNAKAN
+802 KAN

-845 IPAEDLSDDVN
+845 IPAEDLDESVKAD
-856 ASINSGSMSYELASE
+856 INSGAMSYEMASE
-871 ANGKVSLLLES
+871 ANGKVSVLLGS
-882 YGAEIPDLKNELAKK
+882 YGDTGIPDLKNELGKK

-908 TVNGTSLLGS
+908 TVNGESLLGR

-933 STSGT
+933 STSET

-953 GGYIP
+953 
-958 ITGGVAGNVELFSN
+958 A
-972 NRGETLIGNPDN
+972 
-984 NAYVRIREDMVGV
+984 
-997 GDNWFINTNGV
+997 
-1008 AGFKNLTANGASVI
+1008 
-1022 TVTDVVDSLTSTGN
+1022 DVVTQADVVNSLGSTEQK
-1036 DKPLS
+1036 KPLS
-1041 ANQGRVLNEKKY
+1041 AFMGKVLSDRLN
-1053 EKPSNGI
+1053 NGDFI
-1060 PMSDLNSAV
+1060 AK
-1069 QQSIECGDEAYAS
+1069 EAKM
-1082 IRSGTIRARE
+1082 
-1092 ALIQWGGS
+1092 QWGGK

-1110 ESLLT
+1110 ESLLM

-1123 GNAGGVTVEY
+1123 GNAAGVTVEY

-1160 VFCLGGSSSTDRATT
+1160 PFYLGGSGSTDRATT

-1212 VVLEARRATAGVEG
+1212 VVLEARRATGGVEG

-1247 AISLND
+1247 AISMND
-1253 SFFGTWST
+1253 YFFGTWSNST
-1261 ATTYNNGSVIEY
+1261 AYNDGSVIEY
-1273 RLTFSVNSVS
+1273 RLIFSVNSVA

-1296 LHSLTVYEANEF
+1296 LHSLAVYEANEF
-1308 IAKYGNPLLLMNDGY
+1308 IAKYGSPLQLMNDGFA
-1323 IHADRELYLTK
+1323 HCDRSFYFDK
-1334 RVQAQNMQVSNL
+1334 Q
-1346 NVLSSLNIT
+1346 SLF
-1355 PSTTIQGVLTVG
+1355 
-1367 SKISAGGNIEGS
+1367 AGGMYAAGNTVIDGGLTINS
-1379 AKLTVEGDAT
+1379 APTINNDL
-1389 LKSNATVSGDLSV
+1389 SVSGDLSV

-1408 TRTRLETSEA
+1408 TRTRAETSEA
-1418 SVMLDASKYTVIN
+1418 SVTLDASKYTVIN
-1431 CGGELTINLPNG
+1431 CGGDLTINLPNG
-1443 YATDGKEYLCEMRTG
+1443 YATDGKEYVCEIRTG

-1471 FAFGENF
+1471 FAFGDNF
-1478 VLGFQPDSVYQ
+1478 VSGFQPDSVYQ

>member
-43 NAAWGKSTA
+43 NAAWGESTA

-76 SEVNGLDAKLS
+76 SEVNGLAAKLS

-101 AIKGQISGVKTSIGD
+101 AIKGQISGVNASIGD

-162 MLGLSGAMTFVGVTV
+162 MLGLSGAMAFQGVTV
-177 TAISQG
+177 TEISTG
-183 STQNEI
+183 STDNQVDME
-189 DLDDSTTYIAKKGDV
+189 DGTSLEAKKGDV

-255 ASSVKTKIDNG
+255 ASSVKKKIDNG
-266 DAALTKANAIETNL
+266 DAALSKVNALETNL

-295 WGVDISGKA
+295 WGIDISGKA

-318 SGAGAAIGSTY
+318 SGAGASSGSSF
-329 DGSGAKT
+329 DGSAAKT

-349 SHAFSDITG
+349 SHAFSEITG
-358 KPTTLAGYG
+358 KPTTLGGYG
-367 ITDGAS
+367 ITDGVS
-373 NAELSAHASNT
+373 DAELSAHADNT
-384 DIHLAEGDRANIE
+384 NIHLAEGDRENIE

-403 SDVSSELAVILE
+403 SDVSSELAAVLE
-415 GYDTTPTL
+415 GYEATPVL
-423 STELGKKANVSDLT
+423 KTELGKKANVSDLT
-437 AHTGNTNVHITAS
+437 AHTGNT
-450 ERSSWNAKYSK
+450 
-461 PATGIPIDDMEAG
+461 
-474 VAESLANADLAL
+474 
-486 ADVGALSQNFIN
+486 
-498 HEGDTTVHITASE
+498 TVHITAP
-511 RKAWNG
+511 
-517 KVDESSLTAHTG
+517 
-529 DTTIHITASERSSW
+529 ERSSW
-543 NSKYSKPA
+543 NSKYDKPA

-559 EAGVAES
+559 E
-566 LANADLALADV
+566 
-577 GALSQNF
+577 
-584 INHEGDTTVHITA
+584 EGIA
-597 SERKAWNGKV
+597 
-607 DASTLNSHTGNTEI
+607 
-621 HTTSAE
+621 
-627 KASWNNKA
+627 
-635 EKASLNAHI
+635 
-644 SDTVVH
+644 
-650 IQEGERE
+650 Q
-657 AWNAKYSKPSTGIPK
+657 
-672 TDLAEDVQTEINKV
+672 
-686 NTAIT
+686 
-691 TAGEAK
+691 
-697 QAVTTHTKDSV
+697 
-708 IHITADERTA
+708 
-718 WNGKADESSL
+718 
-728 TAHTGDTTIH
+728 
-738 ITASERS
+738 
-745 SWNSKYSKPA
+745 
-755 TGIPVDDMEAGVAES
+755 S

-832 ASWNGKYTKPTTG
+832 ASWNGKYTKPETG

-856 ASINSGSMSYELASE
+856 ASINSGSMSYELASD
-871 ANGKVSLLLES
+871 ANGKVTALIGS
-882 YGAEIPDLKNELAKK
+882 YGDTIPDLKTELGKK

-908 TVNGTSLLGS
+908 TVNGVSLLGK

-938 DALSANQGKVLNDKF
+938 DALSANQGKVLNEKF
-953 GGYIP
+953 
-958 ITGGVAGNVELFSN
+958 A
-972 NRGETLIGNPDN
+972 
-984 NAYVRIREDMVGV
+984 
-997 GDNWFINTNGV
+997 
-1008 AGFKNLTANGASVI
+1008 
-1022 TVTDVVDSLTSTGN
+1022 DVVTQADVVNSLGSTEQK
-1036 DKPLS
+1036 KPLS
-1041 ANQGRVLNEKKY
+1041 AFMGKVLSDRLN
-1053 EKPSNGI
+1053 NGDFI
-1060 PMSDLNSAV
+1060 AK
-1069 QQSIECGDEAYAS
+1069 EAKM
-1082 IRSGTIRARE
+1082 
-1092 ALIQWGGS
+1092 QWGGA
-1100 NNNEGNLSPI
+1100 NNNEGNFSPI
-1110 ESLLT
+1110 ESMLT
-1115 DSANRLTF
+1115 ESANRLTF
-1123 GNAGGVTVEY
+1123 GNAEGVTVEY

-1147 TDYEKLLYPVADA
+1147 TDYEKLLYPVAGA
-1160 VFCLGGSSSTDRATT
+1160 VFCLGGSNSTDRATT

-1253 SFFGTWST
+1253 RFFGTWNT

-1273 RLTFSVNSVS
+1273 RLIFSVNSVS

-1296 LHSLTVYEANEF
+1296 LHSLTVYEADEF
-1308 IAKYGNPLLLMNDGY
+1308 ISRYGSSVLLMSDGM
-1323 IHADRELYLTK
+1323 IHSDREFYLTK
-1334 RVQAQNMQVSNL
+1334 RVQAQNIQVSNL

-1367 SKISAGGNIEGS
+1367 SKISAGGNIEGG

-1389 LKSNATVSGDLSV
+1389 LKSNATVSGDLTV
-1402 GGTLNY
+1402 NGTLNY
-1408 TRTRLETSEA
+1408 TMARVETSEA
-1418 SVMLDASKYTVIN
+1418 SVTLDASKYTVIN
-1431 CGGELTINLPNG
+1431 CGSELTINLPNG
-1443 YATDGKEYLCEMRTG
+1443 YATDGKEYVCEIRTG
-1458 SIGPTVSFPADIK
+1458 SVAPTVSLPSDIK
-1471 FAFGENF
+1471 FAFAVQPMELFVEN
-1478 VLGFQPDSVYQ
+1478 SVYQ
-1489 ISIQN
+1489 VSIQN
-1494 SLAVVIPFV
+1494 GLAVIVSFA

>member
-1 MATVELKEIATDI
+1 MATVKLKEIATDI

-29 IQVALATVSAAGEG
+29 IQVALATVAAAGEG
-43 NAAWGKSTA
+43 NAAWGESTT

-62 GTKVVSLEG
+62 GTKVVSLDG

-76 SEVNGLDAKLS
+76 SEVSGLDAKLS

-101 AIKGQISGVKTSIGD
+101 AIKGQISGVNASISD

-255 ASSVKTKIDNG
+255 ATSVKTKIDNG
-266 DAALTKANAIETNL
+266 DAALTKVNAIETNL

-295 WGVDISGKA
+295 WGIDISGKA

-318 SGAGAAIGSTY
+318 SGAGAASGSSF

-336 ISYNTVG
+336 ISYNTIG

-358 KPTTLAGYG
+358 KPTTLDGYG

-373 NAELSAHASNT
+373 DAELSAHANNT
-384 DIHLAEGDRANIE
+384 DIHLAKGDRENIE
-397 AALVMA
+397 AAIRMA
-403 SDVSSELAVILE
+403 SDASSELTVILE

-437 AHTGNTNVHITAS
+437 AHTGNT
-450 ERSSWNAKYSK
+450 
-461 PATGIPIDDMEAG
+461 
-474 VAESLANADLAL
+474 
-486 ADVGALSQNFIN
+486 
-498 HEGDTTVHITASE
+498 TVHITAP
-511 RKAWNG
+511 
-517 KVDESSLTAHTG
+517 
-529 DTTIHITASERSSW
+529 ERSLW

-597 SERKAWNGKV
+597 SERN
-607 DASTLNSHTGNTEI
+607 
-621 HTTSAE
+621 
-627 KASWNNKA
+627 
-635 EKASLNAHI
+635 
-644 SDTVVH
+644 
-650 IQEGERE
+650 
-657 AWNAKYSKPSTGIPK
+657 
-672 TDLAEDVQTEINKV
+672 
-686 NTAIT
+686 
-691 TAGEAK
+691 
-697 QAVTTHTKDSV
+697 
-708 IHITADERTA
+708 
-718 WNGKADESSL
+718 
-728 TAHTGDTTIH
+728 
-738 ITASERS
+738 
-745 SWNSKYSKPA
+745 
-755 TGIPVDDMEAGVAES
+755 
-770 LANADLALADVG
+770 
-782 ALSQNFIN
+782 
-790 HEGDTTVHITAN
+790 
-802 ERKAWNAKAN
+802 AWNAKAN

-832 ASWNGKYTKPTTG
+832 ASWNGKYTKPETG

-871 ANGKVSLLLES
+871 ANGKVSLLLGS
-882 YGAEIPDLKNELAKK
+882 YGAEIPDLKTELGKKADASTLTAHTGNTEIHTTSAEKASWNNKAEKAALNAHISDTGVHIQVGDRENIEAALVMASDASSELAAVLEGYETTPVLKTELGKK

-908 TVNGTSLLGS
+908 TVNGASLLGS

-938 DALSANQGKVLNDKF
+938 DALSANQGKVLNEKF

-958 ITGGVAGNVELFSN
+958 ITGGVADNVELFSN
-972 NRGETLIGNPDN
+972 NGGETLIGCLEN

-997 GDNWFINTNGV
+997 GDSWLINTSG
-1008 AGFKNLTANGASVI
+1008 AAEFKNLTVNGASVT

-1041 ANQGRVLNEKKY
+1041 ANQGRVLNEKFANVVTQADVVNSLGSTEQK
-1053 EKPSNGI
+1053 KPLSAFMGKVLSDRLTNGDFI
-1060 PMSDLNSAV
+1060 AK
-1069 QQSIECGDEAYAS
+1069 EAKMK
-1082 IRSGTIRARE
+1082 
-1092 ALIQWGGS
+1092 WGGS
-1100 NNNEGNLSPI
+1100 NNKESDFSPI
-1110 ESLLT
+1110 ESMLIEG
-1115 DSANRLTF
+1115 ANRLTF
-1123 GNAGGVTVEY
+1123 GKAAGVSIEY
-1133 STNGGSTWNAYTER
+1133 STDGGSTWNAYTEE
-1147 TDYEKLLYPVADA
+1147 TDYGKLLHPIYSGT
-1160 VFCLGGSSSTDRATT
+1160 FCLGGSKATDRATT

-1185 AKGVG
+1185 AKGIG

-1203 GTRNARSLN
+1203 STRNASSLN
-1212 VVLEARRATAGVEG
+1212 VVLEKRTAISGVAG
-1226 GGNNA
+1226 GGDNA
-1231 FEQVGTLTY
+1231 FVQAGTLTFE
-1240 DGWPAWG
+1240 GWPAWG
-1247 AISLND
+1247 AISLEDN
-1253 SFFGTWST
+1253 FFGTWLNSE
-1261 ATTYNNGSVIEY
+1261 TYNNGSVIEY
-1273 RLTFSVNSVS
+1273 RLTFSINKVS
-1283 YTTYGAPYIQLIK
+1283 YTTYGAPFIQLVK
-1296 LHSLTVYEANEF
+1296 LHSLIVYEADEF
-1308 IAKYGNPLLLMNDGY
+1308 ISRYGSSVLLMSDGM
-1323 IHADRELYLTK
+1323 IHSDREFYLTK
-1334 RVQAQNMQVSNL
+1334 RVQAQNIQVSNL

-1355 PSTTIQGVLTVG
+1355 PSTSIQGVLTVG

-1379 AKLTVEGDAT
+1379 AKLVIEGDAT
-1389 LKSNATVSGDLSV
+1389 LKSNVTVSGDLSV

-1408 TRTRLETSEA
+1408 TRTRIETSEA
-1418 SVMLDASKYTVIN
+1418 SVTLDASKYTVIN
-1431 CGGELTINLPNG
+1431 CGGDLTINLPNG
-1443 YATDGKEYLCEMRTG
+1443 YATDGKEYVCEVRTG
-1458 SIGPTVSFPADIK
+1458 SIAPTVSFPADIK

-1478 VLGFQPDSVYQ
+1478 VSGFEPNSVYQ